1 MSVYYSAAKI
11 NLFLQVE
18 GILPNG
24 YHELTS
30 VMQSVSLFDRV
41 EVLFGQEDYALDCG
55 GLDLGPAEK
64 NIVTRMWRLLKD
76 RYDLPQEVHITLKKQ
91 IPVGAGLAGGSGNGA
106 AVLRAVIDHFD
117 LAPSKEEI
125 VEIAAKIGADVA
137 FCYFGGTMLATGIGE
152 KLKKLPAMPH
162 WDLLLFNGGFHV
174 STPEMFRAYDDI
186 ALGVEK
192 VPVDMMVHALEKGSK
207 DGILYSLYNGLE
219 KVTYPR
225 YAHLRRLSDRLDEL
239 FLPHL
244 MSGSG
249 PTVFALAE
257 PKVAKNLLKNP
268 EKELGKDFGKVYHAV
283 PLGQGVFSEQEYAA
297 WVKNYNA

>member
-18 GILPNG
+18 AKRDDG

-41 EVLFGQEDYALDCG
+41 EVLFDREAYALDCG
-55 GLDLGPAEK
+55 GMDLGVEEK
-64 NIVTRMWRLLKD
+64 NIATRMWRLLKD
-76 RYDLPQEVHITLKKQ
+76 RYALPGEIHVNLKKS

-106 AVLRAVIDHFD
+106 AVMRAVMDHFG
-117 LAPSKEEI
+117 LVLSFEEQ
-125 VEIAAKIGADVA
+125 VEIAAAIGADVA
-137 FCYFGGTMLATGIGE
+137 FCLSGGTVLATGIGE
-152 KLKKLPAMPH
+152 KLKPLPSLPH
-162 WDLLLFNGGFHV
+162 WDILLFNAGFCL
-174 STPEMFRAYDDI
+174 STPEIFRAYDDI

-192 VPVDMMVHALEKGSK
+192 VPVDMMVHALEKGSRE
-207 DGILYSLYNGLE
+207 GVLSSLYNGLE

-225 YAHLRRLSDRLDEL
+225 YVSLRRLSDRLEEL

-249 PTVFALAE
+249 PTVFALTE
-257 PKVAKNLLKNP
+257 PLPAKNLLRQSDP
-268 EKELGKDFGKVYHAV
+268 VLGRVDHVFPVDRGIFTEDEYRAWLRTKDR
-283 PLGQGVFSEQEYAA
+283 
-297 WVKNYNA
+297 

>member
-1 MSVYYSAAKI
+1 MPVYYSAAKI

-18 GILPNG
+18 GKRADG
-24 YHELTS
+24 YHDLSS

-41 EVLFGQEDYALDCG
+41 EIDFDTEDYALDCG
-55 GLDLGPAEK
+55 GFDLGPVEK
-64 NIVTRMWRLLKD
+64 NIVTRMWRLLKE
-76 RYDLPQEVHITLKKQ
+76 RFSLPGEIHVTLKKR

-106 AVLRAVIDHFD
+106 AVMRAVKDHFG
-117 LAPSKEEI
+117 LSLSPGEE

-137 FCYFGGTMLATGIGE
+137 FCYYGGTMLATGIGE
-152 KLKKLPAMPH
+152 KLKPLPSLPF
-162 WDLLLFNGGFHV
+162 WDILLFNGGFHV

-192 VPVDMMVHALEKGSK
+192 VPVDMMVHALEKRRRE
-207 DGILYSLYNGLE
+207 GILYSLYNGLE

-225 YAHLRRLSDRLDEL
+225 YASLRRLSDRLDEL

-249 PTVFALAE
+249 PTVFALTE
-257 PKVAKNLLKNP
+257 PLPAKNLLRSADP
-268 EKELGKDFGKVYHAV
+268 ALGRVEHVFPVERGIFTEEEYRDFT
-283 PLGQGVFSEQEYAA
+283 EQM
-297 WVKNYNA
+297 K

>member
-18 GILPNG
+18 GTLPNG

-30 VMQSVSLFDRV
+30 VMQSVSLFDCV

-55 GLDLGPAEK
+55 NLDLGPVEK
-64 NIVTRMWRLLKD
+64 NIVTRMWRLLKE
-76 RYDLPQEVHITLKKQ
+76 RFDLPGEIHVTLKKN
-91 IPVGAGLAGGSGNGA
+91 IPVGAGLTGGSGNGA
-106 AVLRAVIDHFD
+106 AVLKAVIDHFQLD
-117 LAPSKEEI
+117 LSKDEI
-125 VEIAAKIGADVA
+125 VEITAKIGADVA

-152 KLKKLPAMPH
+152 KLKRLPAMPH
-162 WDLLLFNGGFHV
+162 WDILLFNGGFHV

-207 DGILYSLYNGLE
+207 EGILYSLYNGLE

-225 YAHLRRLSDRLDEL
+225 YASLRRLSDRLEDL

-257 PKVAKNLLKNP
+257 PKAAKNLLKDP
-268 EKELGKDFGKVYHAV
+268 EKELGKDFGNVYHAV
-283 PLGQGVFSEQEYAA
+283 PLGQGVFSEKEYAC
-297 WVKNYNA
+297 WVRNK

>member
-18 GILPNG
+18 GTLPNG

-30 VMQSVSLFDRV
+30 VMQSVSLFDCV

-55 GLDLGPAEK
+55 NLDLGPVEK
-64 NIVTRMWRLLKD
+64 NIVTRMWRLLKE
-76 RYDLPQEVHITLKKQ
+76 RFDLPGEIHVTLKKN

-106 AVLRAVIDHFD
+106 AVLKAVIDHFQLD
-117 LAPSKEEI
+117 LSKDEI
-125 VEIAAKIGADVA
+125 VEITAKIGADVA

-152 KLKKLPAMPH
+152 KLKRLPAMPH
-162 WDLLLFNGGFHV
+162 WDILLFNGGFHV

-207 DGILYSLYNGLE
+207 EGILYSLYNGLE

-225 YAHLRRLSDRLDEL
+225 YASLRRLSDRLEDL

-257 PKVAKNLLKNP
+257 PKAAKNLLKDP
-268 EKELGKDFGKVYHAV
+268 EKELGKDFGNVYHAV
-283 PLGQGVFSEQEYAA
+283 PLGQGVFSEKEYAC
-297 WVKNYNA
+297 WVRNK

>member
-18 GILPNG
+18 GTLPNG

-41 EVLFGQEDYALDCG
+41 EVLFGQAEYALDCG
-55 GLDLGPAEK
+55 GLDLGDTEK
-64 NIVTRMWRLLKD
+64 NIVTRMWRLLKE
-76 RYDLPQEVHITLKKQ
+76 RFDLPDEVHITLDKK

-106 AVLRAVIDHFD
+106 AVLRAVTDHFD
-117 LAPSKEEI
+117 LDLSAEDI
-125 VEIAAKIGADVA
+125 VAIASKIGADVA
-137 FCYFGGTMLATGIGE
+137 FCCFGGTMLATGIGE
-152 KLKKLPAMPH
+152 KLKPLPSMPPC
-162 WDLLLFNGGFHV
+162 DILLFNGGFHV
-174 STPEMFRAYDDI
+174 STPEIFRAYDDI

-192 VPVDMMVHALEKGSK
+192 VPVDMMVHALEKGSQE
-207 DGILYSLYNGLE
+207 GILYSLYNGLE

-225 YAHLRRLSDRLDEL
+225 YASLRQLSDRLEEL

-249 PTVFALAE
+249 PTVFAFAE
-257 PKVAKNLLKNP
+257 PKAVKNLFKLNDP
-268 EKELGKDFGKVYHAV
+268 LLGNVYHV
-283 PLGQGVFSEQEYAA
+283 RPIEKGVYTEEEMKTLF
-297 WVKNYNA
+297 